1 MSNRFKAA
9 AIQMDCI
16 PGDVAANLAAAERLV
31 GEAARQGARLVALP
45 ELFSTGYRVEED
57 DARLSETIP
66 GPTIQRMTA
75 LCRAHNIHIAGAL
88 IEETAKGCY
97 DTAFVTGPG
106 GLLGTYRK
114 SALWGAENGRFLP
127 GEAAFPV
134 FDIGCCKLGLQIC
147 YEIGFPEGA
156 RLLALQGAD
165 VIVYPAAFGKA
176 RSYAWELASRAR
188 ALENGCYV
196 IACNRWGVEKSETEF
211 AGNSRIVGPRGDLLA
226 SAAEDGDEAVVATL
240 DLAQMRAQ
248 REAIPYLKDV
258 YKFLPAL
265 QKNLS

>member
-1 MSNRFKAA
+1 MRNRFKVAA
-9 AIQMDCI
+9 VQMDCI
-16 PGDVAANLAAAERLV
+16 PGDVAGNLALAERLA
-31 GEAARQGARLVALP
+31 GEAARQGARLVVLP

-57 DARLSETIP
+57 DARLAETIP

-75 LCRAHNIHIAGAL
+75 LCRAHNIHIAAAL
-88 IEETAKGCY
+88 IEETAQGYY

-114 SALWGAENGRFLP
+114 NALWGAENGRFLP
-127 GEAAFPV
+127 GDPAFPV
-134 FDIGCCKLGLQIC
+134 FDIGCCKIGLQIC

-196 IACNRWGVEKSETEF
+196 IACNRWGIEKSETVF
-211 AGNSRIVGPRGDLLA
+211 AGKSRIVDARGGLLA
-226 SAAEDGDEAVVATL
+226 SAAEEGDEVIAATL
-240 DLAQMRAQ
+240 DLAQMHAQ

-258 YKFLPAL
+258 HKFLPAL
-265 QKNLS
+265 QKSLS